1 MMAEERNWFVWFKHR
16 IAEAV
21 LAVFVVFL
29 IVQFK
34 DQIDARQRDA
44 LPASAWFQVNEI
56 FVPDFRVGENPEMIY
71 DRTVREDFRGFFV
84 VEVQQQ
90 QANGLWFAACS
101 GSGASDYEQTD
112 AIPDRTVEFSW
123 FVNRDCNI
131 NPGTY
136 RLRVSWDMRR
146 VGWPTK
152 TTVALSNIF
161 EVTR

>member
-1 MMAEERNWFVWFKHR
+1 MPRWRLSCSQSPSPA
-16 IAEAV
+16 
-21 LAVFVVFL
+21 
-29 IVQFK
+29 
-34 DQIDARQRDA
+34 
-44 LPASAWFQVNEI
+44 ASAADPRPRKRASAAYE
-56 FVPDFRVGENPEMIY
+56 
-71 DRTVREDFRGFFV
+71 TVKQNR
-84 VEVQQQ
+84 
-90 QANGLWFAACS
+90 AACS

>member
-1 MMAEERNWFVWFKHR
+1 MVEERNWFVWFKHR
-16 IAEAV
+16 IAEAS
-21 LAVFVVFL
+21 LAAFVVFL

-56 FVPDFRVGENPEMIY
+56 FVPDFRAGENPEMIY

-112 AIPDRTVEFSW
+112 AIPDRTVDFSW
-123 FVNRDCNI
+123 FVNRDCSL

-161 EVTR
+161 QITR

>member
-1 MMAEERNWFVWFKHR
+1 MVEERNWFVWFKHR
-16 IAEAV
+16 IAEAA
-21 LAVFVVFL
+21 LAAFVVFL

-90 QANGLWFAACS
+90 QSNGLWFAACS

-112 AIPDRTVEFSW
+112 VIPDRTVEFSW

-161 EVTR
+161 EVLR